1 MRLFRN
7 KANINVKNYRIPAAA
22 RPPRWDFRGAQRP
35 RRARPLRLSCRI
47 IGISGRASSVFL
59 ALFPILDALVLPVGC
74 RSLLSHLLMASFF
87 GSERRPLRA
96 CDRSPIGAVF
106 SYRAGPKLTAGKR
119 SREDEPGR
127 IRAQYRKR
135 GVFFAGASAG
145 PFGAAASVPFALRSG
160 AAPRGGKKSAA
171 GNGRRSFALTAD
183 FKEIGNSPEF
193 KNGRQSE
200 IAPK

>member
-59 ALFPILDALVLPVGC
+59 ALFPILDALVLPVER
-74 RSLLSHLLMASFF
+74 RSLLPYLLMAPFF

-145 PFGAAASVPFALRSG
+145 PFGAA
-160 AAPRGGKKSAA
+160 PRGGKKSAA

>member
-59 ALFPILDALVLPVGC
+59 ALFPILDALAFPVVC
-74 RSLLSHLLMASFF
+74 RSLLSYLLMASFF

-135 GVFFAGASAG
+135 GVSSPVRPRARLARRRACRSRFDPARRQGAERRARRG
-145 PFGAAASVPFALRSG
+145 TDGVLLR
-160 AAPRGGKKSAA
+160 
-171 GNGRRSFALTAD
+171 
-183 FKEIGNSPEF
+183 
-193 KNGRQSE
+193 
-200 IAPK
+200 